1 MANRAK
7 IANIINN
14 HKQKKNNKDRKQYN
28 KDMRDWYVKIA
39 KKRKAMIENPES
51 IPDEGDVTEADYK
64 EVYQSI
70 VDQVMG

>member
-14 HKQKKNNKDRKQYN
+14 HKQKRANKDRKQYN
-28 KDMRDWYVKIA
+28 KDMRNWYVKIA
-39 KKRKAMIENPES
+39 RKRKEMLANPIP
-51 IPDEGDVTEADYK
+51 IPDDGVETEDDYK

>member
-14 HKQKKNNKDRKQYN
+14 HKQKRENKDRKQYN

-39 KKRKAMIENPES
+39 RKRKAMTENPEP

>member
-14 HKQKKNNKDRKQYN
+14 HKQKRENKDRKQYN

-39 KKRKAMIENPES
+39 RKRKEMLANPQPV
-51 IPDEGDVTEADYK
+51 PDEGDVTEADYK

>member
-7 IANIINN
+7 CANIANN
-14 HKQKKNNKDRKQYN
+14 HKQKRENKDRKQFN

-39 KKRKAMIENPES
+39 RKRKEMLANPVPISDDGVKTEEN
-51 IPDEGDVTEADYK
+51 YK

-70 VDQVMG
+70 VDEVMG

>member
-14 HKQKKNNKDRKQYN
+14 HKQKRNNKDRKQYN

-39 KKRKAMIENPES
+39 RKRKAMIENPEP